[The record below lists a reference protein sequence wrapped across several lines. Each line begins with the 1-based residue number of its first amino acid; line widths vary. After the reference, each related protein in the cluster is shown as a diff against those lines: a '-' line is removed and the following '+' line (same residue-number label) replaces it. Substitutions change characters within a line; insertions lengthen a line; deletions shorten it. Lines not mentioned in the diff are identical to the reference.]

1 MNNSKDSWIKKNWLK
16 LYFAFIILILIIS
29 SVGNVL
35 DFAFYIKREKTEAT
49 VLEVVNKRIKSG
61 ARNQTSY
68 KVTKVNIRYNIDGI
82 EYNQEIKLQGRY
94 NLRKG
99 DTLRVAYNPKNP
111 EMVIIPQK
119 LYQGLRFEV
128 LWGIFVAVQL
138 VLVIKY
144 GRKNTNMHDM
154 HNSNEK
160 LTNQANIA

>member
-35 DFAFYIKREKTEAT
+35 DLAFYIKREKTEAT
-49 VLEVVNKRIKSG
+49 VLEVVNRRIKSG

-68 KVTKVNIRYNIDGI
+68 KVTKENIRYNIDGT

-111 EMVIIPQK
+111 EKVIIPQK
-119 LYQGLRFEV
+119 LY
-128 LWGIFVAVQL
+128 
-138 VLVIKY
+138 
-144 GRKNTNMHDM
+144 
-154 HNSNEK
+154 
-160 LTNQANIA
+160 